1 MVSNY
6 ADLIIM
12 RHYLEGA
19 ARYASEIT
27 DVPVINAGD
36 GAHQHPS
43 QTMLDLYTILQTQGS
58 LDDIEVTMV
67 GDLKYGRTVHSLL
80 MALSQWRV
88 RFNFVACPEL
98 AMPQE
103 FLKICDRRGIPY
115 TVTTDFDSKVIT
127 RSDILYMT
135 RVQRERFSDLMEYE
149 RVKDLYTLDR
159 AMLADARDNMRI
171 LHPLPRVNEI
181 AKDVDDSPHAY
192 YFHQALNG
200 LYARQAMICS
210 ALDIDPQH

>member
-1 MVSNY
+1 
-6 ADLIIM
+6 
-12 RHYLEGA
+12 
-19 ARYASEIT
+19 
-27 DVPVINAGD
+27 
-36 GAHQHPS
+36 
-43 QTMLDLYTILQTQGS
+43 
-58 LDDIEVTMV
+58 
-67 GDLKYGRTVHSLL
+67 
-80 MALSQWRV
+80 
-88 RFNFVACPEL
+88 
-98 AMPQE
+98 MPQE